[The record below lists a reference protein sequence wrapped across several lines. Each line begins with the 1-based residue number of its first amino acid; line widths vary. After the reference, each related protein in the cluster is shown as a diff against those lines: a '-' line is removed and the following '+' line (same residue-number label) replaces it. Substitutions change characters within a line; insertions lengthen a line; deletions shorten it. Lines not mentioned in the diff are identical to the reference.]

1 MDAPALQIFSGDD
14 CALAPLPVRGVG
26 WVLRW
31 AASLAV
37 LAIATMVL
45 VAFAYQMAAERALVR
60 AATAGLREAALPRAT
75 NASVEAAIRRRL
87 AGTTSLDGATRMSVA
102 KAGNRLSVRLA
113 VPVAAIMPHWLFVA
127 RWFDGAEILVQR
139 DE

>member
-37 LAIATMVL
+37 LAGAATIL
-45 VAFAYQMAAERALVR
+45 VVFAYQVAAERTLVR
-60 AATAGLREAALPRAT
+60 AANAGLREAALPRAT
-75 NASVEAAIRRRL
+75 HASVEAAIRRRL
-87 AGTTSLDGATRMSVA
+87 AGAMSLDRATHVIVSS
-102 KAGNRLSVRLA
+102 AGNRASVHLA
-113 VPVAAIMPHWLFVA
+113 VPVAAVLPRWLPIV